1 MLEFQEEVFDQVS
14 LFIELFVVFSRI
26 FSIGFWWDDG
36 DFSGACKGHK
46 DPFIRIIGFVCN
58 EYVCLEFRQ
67 QCIGAL
73 QVVCLTGRQRKSGGI
88 AERIADGM
96 NLGGQPAFAPADGL
110 SALFLRAPAL
120 C

>member
-1 MLEFQEEVFDQVS
+1 MS
-14 LFIELFVVFSRI
+14 LFVELFIVFSGI
-26 FSIGFWWDDG
+26 FPVGFWWDDG
-36 DFSGACKGHK
+36 DFPGSGKWRK
-46 DPFIRIIGFVCN
+46 DAFIGIIGFIR
-58 EYVCLEFRQ
+58 EEDVCLEFRQ

-88 AERIADGM
+88 AERIAGGM
-96 NLGGQPAFAPADGL
+96 NLGCQPTFAPADGL